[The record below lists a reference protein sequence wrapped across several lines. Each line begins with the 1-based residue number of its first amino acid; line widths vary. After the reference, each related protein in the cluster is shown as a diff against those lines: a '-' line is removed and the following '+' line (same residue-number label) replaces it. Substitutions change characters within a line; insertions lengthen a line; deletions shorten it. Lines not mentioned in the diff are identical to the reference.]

1 MKKIDIGQT
10 VGILANVGVIVGIVF
25 LAIEVR
31 NASDATNLQ
40 TIESV
45 TSGWFALNDAIVS
58 DPQVARAFIVGLY
71 NPDALTD
78 VETAQFSMY
87 LRMFNNQVE
96 RVRKHRDLGLVPDNE
111 YQESLR
117 QLAWLFDTPGGRLF
131 FETSILLNPERKEEV
146 ARYMGQ
152 APVVELLLGRD
163 ASALE

>member
-45 TSGWFALNDAIVS
+45 ASGWFALNDAIVS

-71 NPDALTD
+71 NPEALSD

-87 LRMFNNQVE
+87 LRMFNNQVD
-96 RVRKHRDLGLVPDNE
+96 RVRKHRDLGLVTDNE
-111 YQESLR
+111 YQDSLR

-131 FETSILLNPERKEEV
+131 LETSILMNPGRKDEV

-163 ASALE
+163 TSALE